1 MFLDWKYVEMEQ
13 VLTLLLKM
21 KEFINKDNWIDY
33 PFAVDSHQ
41 LMVEPDSP
49 RAVKWSLAGAS
60 ELLSAQDNPKPLC
73 DYVAVATREY
83 LNDLS
88 DDKLLRE
95 TMSYDD
101 EVALIELAIEDL
113 QGYVKKNSV

>member
-1 MFLDWKYVEMEQ
+1 MFLDWKYVEKEQ
-13 VLTLLLKM
+13 VVTLLLKM
-21 KEFINKDNWIDY
+21 KKFITKDNWIDY
-33 PFAVDSHQ
+33 PFAVDNHNQ
-41 LMVEPDSP
+41 MVEPDSP
-49 RAVKWSLAGAS
+49 RAVKWSLAGVS
-60 ELLSAQDNPKPLC
+60 ELLAAQDNEKPLA

-88 DDKLLRE
+88 DDRLLRE

-113 QGYVKKNSV
+113 QGHV